1 MGVLSYLCSP
11 DKDEVPMNEET
22 AFSAS
27 ILAQK
32 SAKGEPR
39 ALLMAYKKS
48 THPKV
53 RFKLARDLLHTAM
66 NLPPEE
72 SLALL
77 AHMATNVQ
85 ITPLEKSKR
94 LSKPYKRTLSTKAAL
109 LAKQKADKAAL
120 FLDETLNGR
129 LHFTTDGIKRSW
141 ALSVLN
147 ACAHVSPE
155 SPTQS
160 CLPALL
166 TKWGH
171 VLLDLSDKHSARV
184 QRLTP

>member
-1 MGVLSYLCSP
+1 
-11 DKDEVPMNEET
+11 MNEET

-27 ILAQK
+27 IIAK
-32 SAKGEPR
+32 ESANGKPM
-39 ALLMAYKKS
+39 ALLMAYEKS

-53 RFKLARDLLHTAM
+53 RFKLARTLLHAAM

-77 AHMATNVQ
+77 AHMATHVQ
-85 ITPLEKSKR
+85 EISPLEKSKR
-94 LSKPYKRTLSTKAAL
+94 LSKPYKRTVSTKAAL

-129 LHFTTDGIKRSW
+129 LHFTADGIKKSW

-155 SPTQS
+155 SPVQS
-160 CLPALL
+160 CLPKLL
-166 TKWGH
+166 NKWGH
-171 VLLDLSDKHSARV
+171 VLLDISDKHSSRV